1 MKDLT
6 PRLEELVGYWDDYMG
21 DYDTLFAKDPMY
33 ADAMRMMIE
42 LMGDANRKR
51 VLDLGCGS
59 GTLISRIAELYPDAE
74 VYGLDPSEVMVQGS
88 VKRFGERANVHIA
101 IGTAVQMPLPGD
113 YIHCLM
119 SNLALHHVHPVERA
133 ACAAEISRVL
143 KPGGRLIYTDM
154 FCDVT
159 GPIDDP
165 ERCRDIIQKMVG
177 KSLYDLEHGAFET
190 MLLHIGDIP
199 AVIREEGEYF
209 TTDEV
214 WREHL
219 AVAGLGRFEVIP
231 IPPQDFGYRILTA
244 YK

>member
-1 MKDLT
+1 M
-6 PRLEELVGYWDDYMG
+6 GYWDDYMG
-21 DYDTLFAKDPMY
+21 DYNTLFARDPMY
-33 ADAMRMMIE
+33 TDAMRIMIE

-74 VYGLDPSEVMVQGS
+74 IYGVDPSERMVQTS
-88 VKRFGERANVHIA
+88 VSRFADLANVHVA
-101 IGTAVQMPLPGD
+101 IGTAVQMPMPSD

-119 SNLALHHVHPVERA
+119 SNLALHHVLPAERA
-133 ACAAEISRVL
+133 ACAAEIARVL
-143 KPGGRLIYTDM
+143 KPGGRLAYTDM
-154 FCDVT
+154 FSDVT

-165 ERCRDIIQKMVG
+165 ERCKDIIVKMVG

-190 MLLHIGDIP
+190 ALLHIGDIP

-219 AVAGLGRFEVIP
+219 AAAGLGRLEVIS
-231 IPPQDFGYRILTA
+231 IPPQDFGYRVITGT
-244 YK
+244 KR

>member
-1 MKDLT
+1 M
-6 PRLEELVGYWDDYMG
+6 GYWDEYMG
-21 DYDTLFAKDPMY
+21 EYDILFARDPMY
-33 ADAMRMMIE
+33 ADAIRIMVE

-59 GTLISRIAELYPDAE
+59 GTLISRIAGLNPDAE
-74 VYGLDPSEVMVQGS
+74 IYGVDLSERMVQVS
-88 VKRFGERANVHIA
+88 AERFKGMQNVHIA
-101 IGTAVQMPLPGD
+101 LGTAVKIPTPD
-113 YIHCLM
+113 NYVHCLM
-119 SNLALHHVHPVERA
+119 SNLALHHVPPAERD
-133 ACAAEISRVL
+133 ACAAEIARVL
-143 KPGGRLIYTDM
+143 KPGGRLVYTDM

-165 ERCRDIIQKMVG
+165 DRCRDIIHKMVG
-177 KSLYDLEHGAFET
+177 KSLYDLEQGAFET

-219 AVAGLGRFEVIP
+219 SAAGMGRCEIIT
-231 IPPQDFGYRILTA
+231 IPPQDFGYRIITGI
-244 YK
+244 KK

>member
-1 MKDLT
+1 M
-6 PRLEELVGYWDDYMG
+6 PAFRHGRRCEVGYWDEYMG
-21 DYDTLFAKDPMY
+21 DYDNLFAKDPMY
-33 ADAMRMMIE
+33 ADAMRIMVE

-59 GTLISRIAELYPDAE
+59 GNLISRIAELYPDAE
-74 VYGLDPSEVMVQGS
+74 IYGVDPSERMVKAS
-88 VKRFGERANVHIA
+88 TDRFEGMANVHVFT
-101 IGTAVQMPLPGD
+101 GTSMQIPVPNE

-119 SNLALHHVHPVERA
+119 SNLALHHVHPADRVV
-133 ACAAEISRVL
+133 CAAEIARVL
-143 KPGGRLIYTDM
+143 KPGGHLIFTDM

-159 GPIDDP
+159 GPMDDP

-177 KSLYDLEHGAFET
+177 KSLYDLEQGAFEA

-209 TTDEV
+209 TTAEV

-219 AVAGLGRFEVIP
+219 AAAGLGRSSVADQFRP
-231 IPPQDFGYRILTA
+231 S
-244 YK
+244 

>member
-1 MKDLT
+1 M
-6 PRLEELVGYWDDYMG
+6 GYWDNYMG
-21 DYDTLFAKDPMY
+21 EYDTLFAKDPMY
-33 ADAMRMMIE
+33 ADAMRIMIE

-59 GTLISRIAELYPDAE
+59 GTLIWRIAEEYPDAE
-74 VYGLDPSEVMVQGS
+74 IYGVDPSELMVQRS
-88 VKRFGERANVHIA
+88 VVRFKEQPNVHIA
-101 IGTAVQMPLPGD
+101 IGTAVQVPMPTD
-113 YIHCLM
+113 YINCVM
-119 SNLALHHVHPVERA
+119 SNLALHHVKPEERA
-133 ACAAEISRVL
+133 ACAAEIARVL

-154 FCDVT
+154 FSDVV

-165 ERCRDIIQKMVG
+165 ARCRDIIEKMVG

-209 TTDEV
+209 TTDDV

-219 AVAGLGRFEVIP
+219 AAAGLGRFEVISV
-231 IPPQDFGYRILTA
+231 PPQDFGYRIITGV
-244 YK
+244 KK